1 MSEVDTLAKAYEH
14 SEVEARWYP
23 HWVEN
28 GYFDAEDES
37 DKPPYCIV
45 IPPPNVTGSL
55 HIGHALTLTIEDI
68 LTRWRRMQGY
78 NTVWI
83 PGTDH
88 AGIATQMV
96 VERELAKD
104 GISRFDLGRED
115 FVEKVWEWKARYHAR
130 ITTQMQVLGV
140 SVSWP
145 RERFTMDEGL
155 SRAVRTVFVKLY
167 RDGLMYRANRLVN
180 WSPGIHTVL
189 SDLEV
194 EHREVK
200 SSLWHL
206 AYPVT
211 GSTERLIV
219 ATTRP
224 ETMLG
229 DTAVAVHPD
238 DPRYQHLIGKTIDL
252 PLTGRTIPIIADAE
266 LVDMAFGSGA
276 VKVTPAHDFND
287 FETGRRHNLEVITI
301 LDKDAKV
308 NENAPE
314 AYRGLDRFAA
324 RKRVVADLD
333 AAGLLVKVEPHTL
346 NAGHCQRTGVI
357 VEPMVSTQWYVKAD
371 KLAEPTL
378 RAVEDGRTEFTSDEW
393 KKVYFHWM
401 NNIKDWCVSRQ
412 LWWGHQI
419 PAWYCNDCDH
429 VTVEEETPDACG
441 GCGSKD
447 IRRDEDVLD
456 TWFSSALWPFST
468 LGWPDETASLKT
480 FYPNAVMETG
490 FDIIFFWVARMMM
503 MGMYCMGDVP
513 FRKVFLHPMVRDEHG
528 QKMSKTRNNVIDP
541 LDVTAKHGADA
552 LRFTLASLTTQG
564 HDLAFSEGR
573 LEGYRG
579 FCNKIWNAT
588 RFVFMNLEDGVQYE
602 RISAKDAADL
612 GPAEAWLFDGLQK
625 TIAETTES
633 LEKFEFAAAASAVYQ
648 FVWNTFCDW
657 YIELSKASTRLPEDG
672 GNDTQ
677 KARANIVRRTLLT
690 ALDDALRMLHPF
702 MPFITEEL
710 WTQLP
715 LIRPDER
722 ESKSLTVGRWPIAD
736 AALANDEARLN
747 VEQQIELI
755 MLIRTIRGENRI
767 APKVAIKVMISVH
780 DEATKARVEAARA
793 ELSKLANLSE
803 IEVGVELAQPER
815 SAVAQAPSC
824 SVFVPL
830 DGVVDFAE
838 EISRLEKA
846 IAKIDKDIEKLQAK
860 LGTASFVANAPPEVV
875 AEQNRRLAE
884 AEAAR
889 TTYLANIE
897 QLSR

>member
-1 MSEVDTLAKAYEH
+1 MSNRLNLAKAYEH
-14 SEVEARWYP
+14 ADVEKQWYP
-23 HWVEN
+23 VWVER
-28 GYFDAEDES
+28 GYFEAEDSS

-55 HIGHALTLTIEDI
+55 HIGHALTVTIEDI

-78 NTVWI
+78 NTLWM

-96 VERELAKD
+96 VERELAKS
-104 GISRFDLGRED
+104 GVSRFDLGREA
-115 FVEKVWEWKARYHAR
+115 FIAKVWEWKAHYHAR
-130 ITTQMQVLGV
+130 ITTQMKVLGT
-140 SVSWP
+140 SVAWS

-167 RDGLMYRANRLVN
+167 RDGLMYRARRLVN

-194 EHREVK
+194 EHKEVK
-200 SSLWHL
+200 GSLWHL

-211 GSTERLIV
+211 GSDERLVV

-238 DPRYQHLIGKTIDL
+238 DPRYQHLIGRTVDL
-252 PLTGRTIPIIADAE
+252 PLTGRQIPIIGDAE
-266 LVDMAFGSGA
+266 LVDMSFGSGA

-287 FETGRRHNLEVITI
+287 FQTGLRHNLEVLTV
-301 LDKDAKV
+301 LDRDARV
-308 NENAPE
+308 NENGPE
-314 AYRGLDRFAA
+314 AYRGLDRFEA
-324 RKRVVADLD
+324 RKRIVADLD

-357 VEPMVSTQWYVKAD
+357 VEPMVSTQWYVRAD
-371 KLAEPTL
+371 KLAEPTI
-378 RAVEDGRTEFTSDEW
+378 RAVEDGRTEFTSEEW
-393 KKVYFHWM
+393 KKVFFNWM
-401 NNIKDWCVSRQ
+401 TNIKDWCVSRQ

-419 PAWYCNDCDH
+419 PAWYCNQCEH
-429 VTVEEETPDACG
+429 VTVAEEAPGACES
-441 GCGSKD
+441 CGSKD
-447 IRRDEDVLD
+447 LRQDEDVLD

-468 LGWPDETASLKT
+468 LGWPDETPALKT

-541 LDVTAKHGADA
+541 LDVTERHGADA

-564 HDLAFSEGR
+564 HDLNFSEGR

-588 RFVFMNLEDGVQYE
+588 RFVFMNLDADVSYT
-602 RISAKDAADL
+602 RITSADAAGL
-612 GPAEAWLFDGLQK
+612 GSAERWMLDALQT
-625 TIAETTES
+625 TIREVTES
-633 LEKFEFAAAASAVYQ
+633 LENFEFAAAASKVYG
-648 FVWNTFCDW
+648 FIWNTFCDW
-657 YIELSKASTRLPEDG
+657 YIELSKAALRLPEDG
-672 GNDTQ
+672 GDDAA
-677 KARANIVRRTLLT
+677 KARALIVKRALLT
-690 ALDDALRMLHPF
+690 GLDDALRLLHPF

-710 WTQLP
+710 WTRLP
-715 LIRPDER
+715 LARPEGPAG
-722 ESKSLTVGRWPIAD
+722 ESVCVAAWPTIDGGLVD
-736 AALANDEARLN
+736 AEARAH
-747 VEQQIELI
+747 VEQQIALI
-755 MLIRTIRGENRI
+755 TAVRNIRGENRI
-767 APKVAIKVMISVH
+767 APKVALNLLVSVP
-780 DEATKARVEAARA
+780 DAATAARVEAARS
-793 ELSKLANLSE
+793 ELGKLANLATV
-803 IEVGVELAQPER
+803 EVGIELAQPAR
-815 SAVAQAPSC
+815 SAVAKAGSC

-830 DGVVDFAE
+830 DGVVDFGE
-838 EISRLEKA
+838 EIARLQKLV
-846 IAKIDKDIEKLQAK
+846 AKIDKDIEKLSAK
-860 LGTASFVANAPPEVV
+860 LGNAAFVANAPPEVV
-875 AEQNRRLAE
+875 AEQKARLAE
-884 AEAAR
+884 NEASRA
-889 TTYLANIE
+889 TYLATIQ
-897 QLSR
+897 QLGN